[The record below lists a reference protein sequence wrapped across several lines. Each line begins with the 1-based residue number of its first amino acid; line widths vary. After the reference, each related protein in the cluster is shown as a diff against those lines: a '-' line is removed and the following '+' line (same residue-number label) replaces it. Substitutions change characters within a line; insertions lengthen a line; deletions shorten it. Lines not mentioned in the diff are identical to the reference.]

1 MGLRPHAESP
11 NRRLVRGLGLTSS
24 EHWKR
29 FAALAES
36 CRAAG
41 QAEGT
46 GDLSRT
52 GGEESAR
59 RPARRP
65 GGGADHPVYGD
76 MANGD
81 TRMEMLHMIWM
92 FTPVSAHGESSGSK
106 LRNVARREWLSAGA
120 APTFMTNGSSMGQP
134 YRPSH
139 HRQSPH
145 ARFRNAQRAV
155 ARRGVEE

>member
-1 MGLRPHAESP
+1 
-11 NRRLVRGLGLTSS
+11 
-24 EHWKR
+24 
-29 FAALAES
+29 
-36 CRAAG
+36 
-41 QAEGT
+41 
-46 GDLSRT
+46 
-52 GGEESAR
+52 
-59 RPARRP
+59 
-65 GGGADHPVYGD
+65 VYGD
-76 MANGD
+76 VANGD

-120 APTFMTNGSSMGQP
+120 APTFMTNGSSIGQP